1 MSHYPSTPCLRR
13 PNLLACIALVALT
26 LAIAAGCQPDSEDA
40 GSRAKS
46 DHATETSNRPRPAQ
60 DEPLVLKTIRTA
72 DLTEA
77 ERRYGRAPVPD
88 PSVTYQ
94 PDVVIV
100 AGGAESVR
108 GLNSNGLGCS
118 IDARAANA
126 AQIRP
131 GVIVFATGR
140 CVGRVLAVER
150 RGDTLAMVLGP
161 AEITEIIRDGSF
173 QMEQPL
179 DLDDTLIYEAP
190 DWPGATTETDPL
202 ELAEAGAPRFQRVA
216 VEPVTGLRPLVG
228 QKKIAA
234 SIPLDDRGVKF
245 LGYASLD
252 LETPSLRFLLLIRD
266 AEVIRCELE
275 LRGAAGVT
283 MAFDAGTEAAGFTN
297 VGVVRDL
304 PGDVTIP
311 IAGPVPF
318 SVLIRQSYLIR
329 TGFSAKNTILKSTG
343 QFALQG
349 SLGLDY
355 SSGKWNLKAP
365 AGFSVKVNPAEA
377 INGASLGF
385 MAIVFAHQAKV
396 MVGVGAFGFA
406 TGPYAAL
413 TSSLS
418 VARSPDTEG
427 SQFGGPTLRGLAR
440 CNQTTLTMNMAVGV
454 GYMIPQVITRTIN
467 WILGKLNI
475 KHRIDSSGGL
485 QTSPKELVGWKG
497 WRPDSPVCKMT

>member
-1 MSHYPSTPCLRR
+1 MLACRW
-13 PNLLACIALVALT
+13 LLAVT
-26 LAIAAGCQPDSEDA
+26 LAVGAGCQPETEDA
-40 GSRAKS
+40 RDAAEP
-46 DHATETSNRPRPAQ
+46 DHATKTSTRPRPAQ
-60 DEPLVLKTIRTA
+60 GEPLVLKTIRTT

-88 PSVTYQ
+88 PSVVYQ
-94 PDVVIV
+94 PDVLIL

-126 AQIRP
+126 ADIRP
-131 GVIVFATGR
+131 GVIAFATGR

-150 RGDTLAMVLGP
+150 HGDTLALVLGP
-161 AEITEIIRDGSF
+161 VEITEIIRDGSF
-173 QMEQPL
+173 QMDQPL

-202 ELAEAGAPRFQRVA
+202 ELAEAGAPRFRRID
-216 VEPVTGLRPLVG
+216 VEPVTDLLPLVST
-228 QKKIAA
+228 KKIAA
-234 SIPLDDRGVKF
+234 SIPLDDKGVKF

-252 LETPSLRFLLLIRD
+252 LAAPSLRFLLLIKD
-266 AEVIRCELE
+266 AKVIRCELE
-275 LRGAAGVT
+275 LHGAAGVT
-283 MAFDAGTEAAGFTN
+283 MALDAATAAAGFTN
-297 VGVVRDL
+297 AGIVRDV

-318 SVLIRQSYLIR
+318 SVLIRQSYVIR
-329 TGFSAKNTILKSTG
+329 TGFSANNTILKSTG
-343 QFALQG
+343 QFALEG

-355 SSGKWNLKAP
+355 SSGQWNLKAP
-365 AGFSVKVNPAEA
+365 GRFSVKLSPADA

-427 SQFGGPTLRGLAR
+427 SQFGGPTVRGLAR
-440 CNQTTLTMNMAVGV
+440 CNQTSLTMNMAVGV

-467 WILGKLNI
+467 WILSKFNI
-475 KHRIDSSGGL
+475 KHRIKSSGGL
-485 QTSPKELVGWKG
+485 QTSPKDLVNWKG